1 MSDYWKKTLDEFT
14 RSKNS
19 TKSSD
24 SYWENTLSEFQK
36 KKKNTSTKKNST
48 TSSSSNSKKNTSKKN
63 KTSSTS
69 RSSVAAR
76 VNNRMTTK
84 KKKDEDEEKWYE
96 KGHFEDGYDFG
107 DVTKTILGIDE
118 DSASLKDLTVNS
130 LKRGYYNSLYGEES
144 YKAMSGQKNQKE
156 AYKQL
161 LESEEYQFTPG
172 SKFASGV
179 SGAFELGGQMFRQ
192 FTNPRTLALTGGAAG
207 AAAIAGQAGPQ
218 VLLPEEI
225 VTVPAAAAAGFAA
238 GSAAS
243 SLEIEAGHAYNEM
256 LEAGIN
262 EKTAR
267 NVALGVGT
275 VNATLEALQVDE
287 LVDAYKVTKASGATQ
302 SVAKKILKEL
312 TDRGVDVAKE
322 TAQEVAQ
329 EGVTIAGIQ
338 AASKI
343 DKGEFAYSAED
354 IGNRLLDTAQSS
366 ALSFG
371 MMNVPAAAKNS
382 FSIYRDQKQ
391 VKAPYKIEEIAPS
404 PKVEESPVV
413 EQSSV
418 EVKPTIE
425 QNPIIEQT
433 QVEAKPK
440 KVLYTGSPKTDI
452 KQFKVGG
459 GERQTGDRYGRGIY
473 LTTNEST
480 AKNYAGETGR
490 VYRTNADDLN
500 IFNLNDKITPEMKDN
515 LVAGLKETDKQY
527 RNSVLRNFRTEQ
539 IFDDLKSAE
548 NFFLEQQKSW
558 KEQDGQ
564 YEANKPVVKSVDN
577 KTGKAVI
584 EFTDFANW
592 ENVIGDLTGSQLYD
606 ALKSLSTDGFSS
618 FITANGFDGISFDED
633 ADNQQYVIYRNED
646 RLRID
651 EDVAENATVSETENV
666 VPVEENSTQQ
676 QETQLPEENSIAP
689 DELQKLYDERD
700 ELNRIIDSYVSDP
713 DYMNGN
719 QLQEAA
725 NELRSE
731 LEQVNRKIE
740 DYENRLNPEQTVS
753 ETENISPEQKADT
766 KSKFVPKTVKQT
778 AAQSVFKGRALDVES
793 LPDSAKD
800 KIKGKYKALER
811 ATDVAT
817 DLLMNGNETL
827 RPIHEIFDDIS
838 KIGDVADFNSYIYH
852 KLNPE
857 RIAQDKDVHRGVPAE
872 VSQSYVKHLAENN
885 PEFEKFA
892 QEIYDWCD
900 YLLNLQVES
909 NRITQETADKFKS
922 MYPSYA
928 PIRRSGFPDD
938 LHIEEVLGLILENQ
952 GNLLEMDFAEDVVDA
967 AKQTDPL
974 TKKTTGGEK
983 PILPLA
989 DTLAERVMQIHW
1001 TAAFYSDMF
1010 DDTASSKPK
1019 HALYVD
1025 DVLQYVDNFDKP
1037 FTESDFTFEK
1047 RNDYHMRKRFSKE
1060 ELSRLTK
1067 ETNELMARFAKGEMT
1082 AADRAKLN
1090 ENYVLHDLQV
1100 IRSKMDNFN
1109 KWLDR
1114 LSGDLAYQKE
1124 ELSILNRKKR
1134 DLKISSERTQ
1144 NVAPVSS
1151 VDHLLEEYDKKIAEL
1166 KSKIRESENHL
1177 NNGTA
1182 YVKRETDTLRDLEDT
1197 YVKMLSMEKPIRQG
1211 SGYSSGTAFVD
1222 SNSQEVADQIVSDP
1236 SIEETLVEETHAV
1249 KYDEPKFTNP
1259 KDAKFDFDGKD
1270 KKLGRSSMFMNHIV
1284 DKGAIFEK
1292 VAKQTKNEEL
1302 DAKWDFI
1309 RKTYNATQHLIG
1321 KGVNGVNSLN
1331 NIFTKV
1337 DKLGVSEEFQNYL
1350 RLMAHWDGM
1359 TVKLRYGF
1367 PKNRAFLNTDLEAYK
1382 AREQARALEKKYPQ
1396 FAKLADDIYQNMA
1409 ILRSEMVDAGLMTQ
1423 KDADFIAEVYPHFV
1437 PVRYDQDGNA
1447 VSMFDSIAVQML
1459 NVKRSCAIN
1468 KFSGELLGTLNS
1480 AVPQEGIDSYDIL
1493 SRFAGSPKMFELG
1506 DFGNYPTYTFYD
1518 NGRKVNYAVS
1528 IQMKEA
1534 LKDTHPALNS
1544 RVFGLAFANDVF
1556 RALTTEYN
1564 VPFHFSNMIR
1574 DAKGVLLNSHHAA
1587 ETYKNIPLAYKEILS
1602 NGKYYQEYL
1611 ENGGG
1616 SNTYFDTKKREFAS
1630 SKVSFRNIPPLAQI
1644 SKFGNVIE
1652 TAPRLADY
1660 IASREQGKSIESSM
1674 LGASRVTTN
1683 FGAGGDVTKF
1693 IDRNGATF
1701 LNASVQGFA
1710 QTVRNFQEAKTRGLM
1725 GYGVLAAK
1733 LMLLGLPHAIL
1744 DKLIWEDDEDYQ
1756 NLPDYIKE
1764 SYDIVWKTNSG
1775 RFIRI
1780 PKDRTQACIDNAFDQ
1795 ITGVLTGDD
1804 DIDLLEF
1811 GRIFVANLAP
1821 NNPLDDNLTAPVR
1834 QVINNKAWY
1843 GDELVPSRLQGL
1855 PEAEQFDDKTD
1866 ALSRALGEAFDY
1878 SPYKI
1883 NYLLNNYGGGLA
1895 DVMLP
1900 FFTPRAESGTD
1911 SFIGKLLNP
1920 FRDKF
1925 SVDPVL
1931 NNRVTDDFYDKVDE
1945 LKAIA
1950 NSADATEEDKLIA
1963 SYMISESSAI
1973 SDLWKKRREIQ
1984 SSDLPDSTKFERM
1997 REVKEEINSRMFN
2010 ALGGYEN
2017 VKITGKYATV
2027 DGHRFNKDD
2036 SGEWWELKPKKS
2048 DGTDNG
2054 YYMNEQNHLKVLG
2067 ITPEQYWNN
2076 QEYYHE
2082 QYNMAIYRP
2091 GEYALTEVFGGYGDY
2106 MSITEDWSDLVT
2118 GKNAKGE
2125 WNSTVN
2131 KKEVGDI
2138 IYNLNIP
2145 EIEKHILYKSI
2156 YNYTDSH
2163 NLEILEYID
2172 SRNDITWEEMKKIV
2186 IELGFTVDEN
2196 NMISW
2201 D

>member
-1 MSDYWKKTLDEFT
+1 MAKWDDEFDKVLAET
-14 RSKNS
+14 LAKKSKTQKPKVSVGMKQDIMNRAMAS
-19 TKSSD
+19 VRDKNIAPVSSA
-24 SYWENTLSEFQK
+24 SV
-36 KKKNTSTKKNST
+36 
-48 TSSSSNSKKNTSKKN
+48 SS
-63 KTSSTS
+63 
-69 RSSVAAR
+69 R
-76 VNNRMTTK
+76 VTDRMTTK
-84 KKKDEDEEKWYE
+84 TDNKKKKKWYE
-96 KGHFEDGYDFG
+96 DGLFEDGYDVG

-130 LKRGYYNSLYGEES
+130 LKRGYYNSLYGEET
-144 YKAMSGQKNQKE
+144 YKAMNGQKNQKD
-156 AYKQL
+156 AYKKL
-161 LESEEYQFTPG
+161 LESDEYQFTPG
-172 SKFASGV
+172 NDFAGGV
-179 SGAFELGGQMFRQ
+179 SGAFEQVGQMFRQ
-192 FTNPRTLALTGGAAG
+192 YTNPRTLAIAGGAAG

-256 LEAGIN
+256 IELGVKEDIARKIAMAVGVGNAGLEAF
-262 EKTAR
+262 
-267 NVALGVGT
+267 
-275 VNATLEALQVDE
+275 QVDE
-287 LVDAYKVTKASGATQ
+287 LSDAYKATAGKGATKTF
-302 SVAKKILKEL
+302 AKILVDELKE
-312 TDRGVDVAKE
+312 RGVDVLKE
-322 TAQEVAQ
+322 TAQEDLQ
-329 EGVTIAGIQ
+329 ELVTIGGVQ
-338 AASKI
+338 AAHKL
-343 DKGEFAYSAED
+343 DKGEYAYSAEE
-354 IGNRLLDTAQSS
+354 IGKRLLDTTKSS
-366 ALSFG
+366 LLSFG
-371 MMNVPAAAKNS
+371 MMNVPAAAKNT
-382 FSIYRDQKQ
+382 FSTLRDQKIANSKNDK
-391 VKAPYKIEEIAPS
+391 VVEAPFAEKAPVAEQKPV
-404 PKVEESPVV
+404 VENAPVV
-413 EQSSV
+413 EQTQP
-418 EVKPTIE
+418 EVKP
-425 QNPIIEQT
+425 
-433 QVEAKPK
+433 KR
-440 KVLYTGSPKTDI
+440 VLYTGSPNTDI

-473 LTTNEST
+473 LTTNEGT
-480 AKNYAGETGR
+480 AKNYAGENGR
-490 VYRTNADDLN
+490 VYQTNVDDLN
-500 IFNLNDKITPEMKDN
+500 VFNLNDKITPEMKEN
-515 LVAGLKETDKQY
+515 LVSGLRETDPQY

-539 IFDDLKSAE
+539 TFDDLKSAE
-548 NFFLEQQKSW
+548 NFFVEQQKSW

-606 ALKSLSTDGFSS
+606 ALKSLSTDDFSS

-633 ADNQQYVIYRNED
+633 ADNQQFVIYRNED
-646 RLRID
+646 RIRID
-651 EDVAENATVSETENV
+651 EDAAEKATSPTAAENAMVENANVAETENIA
-666 VPVEENSTQQ
+666 PNSTQQ
-676 QETQLPEENSIAP
+676 QETQLSEDNSTAP

-700 ELNRIIDSYVSDP
+700 ELNRIIDSYVADP
-713 DYMNGN
+713 DYTNN
-719 QLQEAA
+719 DHLQEAES
-725 NELRSE
+725 ELRFE
-731 LEQVNRKIE
+731 LGLVNEKIE
-740 DYENRLNPEQTVS
+740 AYENKLNPKQTVS
-753 ETENISPEQKADT
+753 ESENVAPEQKGDT

-793 LPDSAKD
+793 LSNSAKE
-800 KIKGKYKALER
+800 KIKGRYKALER
-811 ATDVAT
+811 ATEVAT
-817 DLLMNGNETL
+817 DLLMHGNENL
-827 RPIHEIFDDIS
+827 RPIHQIFEDIS
-838 KIGDVADFNSYIYH
+838 KIGDVEDFNSYIYH

-857 RIAQDKDVHRGVPAE
+857 RIAQDKDVHRGVSSE
-872 VSQSYVKHLAENN
+872 ESQAYVKHLAENN

-909 NRITQETADKFKS
+909 KRITQETADKFKS

-938 LHIEEVLGLILENQ
+938 LHILDVLGLILENQ

-989 DTLAERVMQIHW
+989 DTLAERVVQIHW

-1010 DDTASSKPK
+1010 DDAAPTSKPK

-1025 DVLQYVDNFDKP
+1025 DVLQYVDNFDNP

-1067 ETNELMARFAKGEMT
+1067 ETKDLIARFANGEMT
-1082 AADRAKLN
+1082 PADRAKLN

-1100 IRSKMDNFN
+1100 IRSKMSNLN

-1114 LSGDLAYQKE
+1114 INGELAYQKE

-1134 DLKISSERTQ
+1134 DLKNSIERSQ
-1144 NVAPVSS
+1144 DIAPNGS
-1151 VDHLLEEYDKKIAEL
+1151 VDHLMAEYDKKIAEF
-1166 KSKIRESENHL
+1166 KKQIRENEIKLRNA
-1177 NNGTA
+1177 TA
-1182 YVKRETDTLRDLEDT
+1182 YVKKETDDNRVLEET
-1197 YVKMLSMEKPIRQG
+1197 YVGMLSMEKPIQQG
-1211 SGYSSGTAFVD
+1211 SNYSSGTTFTD
-1222 SNSQEVADQIVSDP
+1222 SSNQVAPESFA
-1236 SIEETLVEETHAV
+1236 VEETFEAETQDNHTV
-1249 KYDEPKFTNP
+1249 KYDEPKFTKP

-1270 KKLGRSSMFMNHIV
+1270 KKLGRLSMFMNHIV

-1292 VAKQTKNEEL
+1292 VAKETKNEEL

-1321 KGVNGVNSLN
+1321 KGVDGVKSLN
-1331 NIFTKV
+1331 NVFTEV

-1359 TVKLRYGF
+1359 TVKMRYGF
-1367 PKNRAFLNTDLEAYK
+1367 PKNRTFLNTDMEAYK
-1382 AREQARALEKKYPQ
+1382 AKEQAMALEKKYPQ

-1409 ILRSEMVDAGLMTQ
+1409 LLRSEMVDAGLMTQ
-1423 KDADFIAEVYPHFV
+1423 KDADFIAEVYPHFI
-1437 PVRYDQDGNA
+1437 PVRYDQDGNP
-1447 VSMFDSIAVQML
+1447 VSVFDSIAVQML
-1459 NVKRSCAIN
+1459 NVKRSCATN

-1506 DFGNYPTYTFYD
+1506 EFGNYPTYTFYD

-1534 LKDTHPALNS
+1534 LKDTHPALNA
-1544 RVFGLAFANDVF
+1544 RIPGLATANDVF

-1564 VPFHFSNMIR
+1564 VPFHFSNAIR
-1574 DAKGVLLNSHHAA
+1574 DAKSVLLNSHHAV
-1587 ETYKNIPLAYKEILS
+1587 ETYKNIPRAYKEILS

-1616 SNTYFDTKKREFAS
+1616 SNTYFDTKKREFTS
-1630 SKVSFRNIPPLAQI
+1630 SKGSLRDIPPLAQI
-1644 SKFGNVIE
+1644 SRVGNVIE
-1652 TAPRLADY
+1652 SATRLADY
-1660 IASREQGKSIESSM
+1660 IASREQGKSIEVSM

-1710 QTVRNFQEAKTRGLM
+1710 QTVRNFQEAKMNGLM

-1733 LMLLGLPHAIL
+1733 LMLSGLPHAIL

-1764 SYDIVWKTNSG
+1764 SYDIIAKTNSG

-1795 ITGVLTGDD
+1795 ITGALTGDD

-1811 GRIFVANLAP
+1811 GRIFLANLAP
-1821 NNPLDDNLTAPVR
+1821 NNPLDDNLFAPVR
-1834 QVINNKAWY
+1834 QVMNNKAWY
-1843 GDELVPSRLQGL
+1843 GDELVPTRLQEL

-1866 ALSRALGEAFDY
+1866 AISRYLGETFDY

-1895 DVMLP
+1895 DVVLP
-1900 FFTPRAESGTD
+1900 FLTPRAESGSD

-1925 SVDPVL
+1925 STDPVL

-1945 LKAIA
+1945 LKAVA
-1950 NSADATEEDKLIA
+1950 NSADATEEDKLIS

-1973 SDLWKKRREIQ
+1973 SDLWEKRREIQ

-1997 REVKEEINSRMFN
+1997 REIKEEINRRMFD
-2010 ALGGYEN
+2010 ALDSYEN
-2017 VKITGKYATV
+2017 VKVTGKYATV
-2027 DGHRFNKDD
+2027 GGHRFNKDD
-2036 SGEWWELKPKKS
+2036 SGKWWELTPKKS

-2054 YYMNEQNHLKVLG
+2054 YYTNEQDHLKVLG

-2082 QYNMAIYRP
+2082 QYNTAIYRP
-2091 GEYALTEVFGGYGDY
+2091 GEYALTKVFGGYDDY
-2106 MSITEDWSDLVT
+2106 MNLTKDWSDLVT
-2118 GKNAKGE
+2118 GKNEKGE
-2125 WNSTVN
+2125 WNTTVN
-2131 KKEVGDI
+2131 KKEVGNI

-2156 YNYTDSH
+2156 YNYTDTH
-2163 NLEILEYID
+2163 NREILEYID
-2172 SRNDITWEEMKKIV
+2172 NRGFTWDEMKKIV

-2196 NMISW
+2196 NRIHW